1 MLLRSFEDMPEEFKY
16 TINVLGEPMGKQ
28 RPRATSFGGHTRIY
42 TPSKTLSY
50 EARFAHE
57 FKEKYP
63 EAKPLT
69 GPIAVE
75 VMAWFGLKKADYNS
89 KGQPNKH
96 GLAKLGGEELPTKK
110 PDLDNVLKAVLDGLN
125 GIAFVDDSQVV
136 NVCMAK
142 HYDLTPRVAVTVRAC
157 RCFYPYEERKPP
169 LTVPVYPSRLP

>member
-1 MLLRSFEDMPEEFKY
+1 MEHEEEFKY

-110 PDLDNVLKAVLDGLN
+110 PDLDNVLKSVLDGLN

-142 HYDLTPRVAVTVRAC
+142 HYDLTPRVAVTVREC
-157 RCFYPYEERKPP
+157 RCLYPYEERKPP
-169 LTVPVYPSRLP
+169 LAVPVYPSR

>member
-1 MLLRSFEDMPEEFKY
+1 MAEEEFKY

-28 RPRATSFGGHTRIY
+28 RPRATSFGGHTHIY

-50 EARFAHE
+50 EARFANE

-69 GPIAVE
+69 GPLMVQVVAF
-75 VMAWFGLKKADYNS
+75 FGLKKADYNS

-96 GLAKLGGEELPTKK
+96 GLAKLGGEEFPTKK

-136 NVCMAK
+136 VVQIQKKYA
-142 HYDLTPRVAVTVRAC
+142 LTPSVAVDIC
-157 RCFYPYEERKPP
+157 RWR
-169 LTVPVYPSRLP
+169 

>member
-1 MLLRSFEDMPEEFKY
+1 MAEEEFKY

-75 VMAWFGLKKADYNS
+75 VKVWFGLKKADYNS
-89 KGQPNKH
+89 KGKPNKH
-96 GLAKLGGEELPTKK
+96 GLAKLVGEELPTKK
-110 PDLDNVLKAVLDGLN
+110 PDADNILKAVLDGLN

-136 NVCMAK
+136 AVNVQK
-142 HYDLTPRVAVTVRAC
+142 RYDLTSYVTVAVWEYR
-157 RCFYPYEERKPP
+157 FEYPLAKYAFR
-169 LTVPVYPSRLP
+169 

>member
-1 MLLRSFEDMPEEFKY
+1 MAEEEEFKY

-69 GPIAVE
+69 GPIRVE
-75 VMAWFGLKKADYNS
+75 VFAFFGLKKADYNS
-89 KGQPNKH
+89 KG
-96 GLAKLGGEELPTKK
+96 EPTEIAHYYGHQGVSAWKAMSATFD
-110 PDLDNVLKAVLDGLN
+110 PLVLWLISVHKR
-125 GIAFVDDSQVV
+125 
-136 NVCMAK
+136 
-142 HYDLTPRVAVTVRAC
+142 YDLTPSVTVAVWEYRFEYSLPKYAC
-157 RCFYPYEERKPP
+157 R
-169 LTVPVYPSRLP
+169 

>member
-1 MLLRSFEDMPEEFKY
+1 MEHNEEFKY

-69 GPIAVE
+69 GPIRVE
-75 VMAWFGLKKADYNS
+75 VVAFFGLKKADYNS
-89 KGQPNKH
+89 KGEPNKR
-96 GLAKLGGEELPTKK
+96 GMAKLNDEEAPTKK
-110 PDLDNVLKAVLDGLN
+110 PDADNILKSVLDGLN
-125 GIAFVDDSQVV
+125 GIAFVDDSQAVSISV
-136 NVCMAK
+136 TKVYA
-142 HYDLTPRVAVTVRAC
+142 LTPSVAVTVSRHRC
-157 RCFYPYEERKPP
+157 RCR
-169 LTVPVYPSRLP
+169 

>member
-1 MLLRSFEDMPEEFKY
+1 MEEEEFKY

-28 RPRATSFGGHTRIY
+28 RPRATSFGGHTHIY

-63 EAKPLT
+63 EAKPPT
-69 GPIAVE
+69 GPIAIE
-75 VMAWFGLKKADYNS
+75 VIAWFGLKKADYNS

-96 GLAKLGGEELPTKK
+96 GLAKLSGEEFPTKK
-110 PDLDNVLKAVLDGLN
+110 PDLDNILKSVLDGLN

-136 NVCMAK
+136 VAQIQK
-142 HYDLTPRVAVTVRAC
+142 KYALTPSVAVDIC
-157 RCFYPYEERKPP
+157 RWR
-169 LTVPVYPSRLP
+169 